1 MSGHVTVGSTRRSDD
16 LAKLDDLA
24 VVVGVAV
31 RVVVRV
37 VVVVG
42 VAVGVVVAVAVV
54 VVVVVAVAVVVA
66 VVVVVKLFRRSLP
79 IDPAPALA
87 AERADL
93 LIESV
98 SEYLS
103 TAGLLGEV
111 TTARR
116 GSWHAPCVICG
127 GVFKAAEEIR
137 RVAYADGTRP
147 YVHAWHLEGERAAD
161 ECRHGLVPASC
172 RWCNGSER
180 AVSYP
185 RSRSFRARRPGRCIT
200 CSEAFGAGEV
210 ICKVSSPSGIGW
222 AHAFHEEER

>member
-1 MSGHVTVGSTRRSDD
+1 MAPRAADDQQVEPRPHRIAGRHVRDVSGHVTVGSTRRSDD
-16 LAKLDDLA
+16 LARLDDLA

-31 RVVVRV
+31 GV

-42 VAVGVVVAVAVV
+42 VAVAVA
-54 VVVVVAVAVVVA
+54 
-66 VVVVVKLFRRSLP
+66 VKLFRRSLP